1 MVVVQKF
8 LYSIYLFFRQKASIV
23 QWNPDILYI
32 TKSRRGTDKMSSL
45 WRGYVINETQLYN
58 ESMGKVQN
66 LTSYQ
71 SLHVANASDYIAL
84 GPFQTPCLSCAVPF
98 G

>member
-1 MVVVQKF
+1 
-8 LYSIYLFFRQKASIV
+8 
-23 QWNPDILYI
+23 
-32 TKSRRGTDKMSSL
+32 MSSL

-84 GPFQTPCLSCAVPF
+84 GPFSNALPLMCRTIWLKTNGTDYIV
-98 G
+98 